1 MHPKQKVF
9 LFDIDGVLVEPH
21 GYRGAVLSTLR
32 YFTDQFGIPATLL
45 PDEEI
50 IILCE
55 ANQITSEWDMVP
67 ICLAI
72 LLENILVLNP
82 GITLPSSMRQI
93 TNLSAERLPSVIDY
107 EEPIRFISGHLH
119 PGTCPAEIALSL
131 AMNATLEIEKS
142 RPFLLQL
149 GEHSLIHDLLSNTRD
164 TQDCRTTRIFQ
175 HYSLG
180 SDVFSQV
187 YHGTAEFYS
196 PSLLA
201 ISDRPQI
208 SAEIAERL
216 KIMQKEGKLSLC
228 AYTLRPSLPPI
239 DLQMDLYG
247 FAPEA
252 EMALSLVH
260 LDHIPLI
267 GYGRMRYLA
276 NQVGVEPDPLLKPS
290 PVQALAA
297 IFASFNGSEWEA
309 LLTAYYLVNGENH
322 IDNFPIDYFENLIGN
337 LPELDIHVFEDTAG
351 GMQAVRNA
359 ARILSS
365 NGVKCNTN
373 YWGIT
378 RNKEKERALK
388 LVNAAVLPSI
398 NEAVERG
405 LKT

>member
-21 GYRGAVLSTLR
+21 GYRGAVLSTLK
-32 YFTDQFGIPATLL
+32 YFTDQFGIPTTLL

-72 LLENILVLNP
+72 LLDGILMLNP
-82 GITLPSSMRQI
+82 EITLPLSMRQI
-93 TNLSAERLPSVIDY
+93 TNLSAERLPAKIEY
-107 EEPIRFISGHLH
+107 EEPIRFISDHLH

-131 AMNATLEIEKS
+131 AMNAVWENEKS
-142 RPFLLQL
+142 PPFLLHL

-164 TQDCRTTRIFQ
+164 TKDCQTTRIFQ

-187 YHGTAEFYS
+187 YLETAEFYS

-208 SAEIAERL
+208 TAELAERL
-216 KIMQKEGKLSLC
+216 KFMQKEGKLFLC
-228 AYTLRPSLPPI
+228 AYTLRPSLPPQ
-239 DLQMDLYG
+239 DLQMDHYG

-276 NQVGVEPDPLLKPS
+276 VQVGMEPESLLKPS

-309 LLTAYYLVNGENH
+309 LLTANYLVNGENH
-322 IDNFPIDYFENLIGN
+322 IVNYPIDYFEDLIRE
-337 LPELDIHVFEDTAG
+337 LPDLDIHVFEDTAG

-365 NGVKCNTN
+365 YGVNCNTN

-378 RNKEKERALK
+378 RNKEKARALK
-388 LVNAAVLPSI
+388 LVNAAVLPST
-398 NEAVERG
+398 NEAVERA